1 MTVILVNL
9 AGVILVALIVW
20 WFWMTKPKAQRASKS
35 IVDILVDGG
44 TYTPTRIEVEVGKE
58 VTLRF
63 FRKDASPCAERVVF
77 DELGINAELPLNE
90 HTDVVVTPT
99 EAGEFAFTCQ
109 MQMYRGSL
117 LAKYVRGPQ
126 NPGGVSQSGS
136 KKAP

>member
-1 MTVILVNL
+1 MTGIIVNL
-9 AGVILVALIVW
+9 AGVILIGLIVW

-35 IVDILVDGG
+35 SIEILVDGG
-44 TYTPTRIEVEVGKE
+44 TYTPSRIAVEVGKE

-77 DELGINAELPLNE
+77 DELGINVELPLNE
-90 HTDVVVTPT
+90 HTDVAITPP

-117 LAKYVRGPQ
+117 VAK
-126 NPGGVSQSGS
+126 
-136 KKAP
+136 